1 MDEIKYTKSGFSQ
14 TELQSMVNSHRE
26 PGMIWGMWCGT
37 TSLSK
42 EFREWKT

>member
-26 PGMIWGMWCGT
+26 PGNYIGHVVWYN
-37 TSLSK
+37 LLK
-42 EFREWKT
+42 